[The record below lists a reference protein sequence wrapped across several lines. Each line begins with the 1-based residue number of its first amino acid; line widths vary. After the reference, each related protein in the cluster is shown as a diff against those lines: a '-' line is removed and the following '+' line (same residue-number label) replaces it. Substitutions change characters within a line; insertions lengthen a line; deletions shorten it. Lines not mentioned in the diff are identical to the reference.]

1 MCSQGLSR
9 FIVIITFIIVIVS
22 GTVLA
27 QGDNGVLIV
36 SPDGPYV
43 TIEEALADATEGDMI
58 EVHGGVYGTP
68 LTISVPGVSLIGI
81 GNPAID
87 GQGEG
92 SLVIIDAPD
101 VVFRGFT
108 VRNTGHSLMH
118 EDTGIVIQA
127 TGVLVED
134 NLLEE
139 VLFGIYLA
147 NADYSIARNN
157 IVRGVDLDD
166 AMRGDGIRVW
176 YSNFAVLDGNEVTIS
191 RDTLIWFANDITIE
205 NNSFIDNR
213 YGLHFMYSDDAL
225 VQRNTFQGNSV
236 GTYLMHSY
244 GLTLIENIMSYN
256 RGPSGYG
263 LALKDMDDVIVTDN
277 LFVGNRAGMY
287 FDNSPSEIDTF
298 NVFTGNVLVNNDI
311 GLIIQPS
318 VKNNIFHSNSFMSNL
333 QQVGTRGNGTLQG
346 NIWDQDGI
354 GNYWSDYAGYDAE
367 DDGIGDTNYR
377 YDKLFDN
384 IIDNYPSLRLFTF
397 SPAAQAV
404 NFTAMAF
411 PSFRPEPKLVDDAP
425 MINYVLPEFL
435 ITDDGSNQ
443 LSLPL
448 LSVSLLLVGLSV
460 VIFVFALSLPV
471 PFGRTEQSKRHV
483 SSSVTEV

>member
-1 MCSQGLSR
+1 M
-9 FIVIITFIIVIVS
+9 
-22 GTVLA
+22 
-27 QGDNGVLIV
+27 
-36 SPDGPYV
+36 
-43 TIEEALADATEGDMI
+43 
-58 EVHGGVYGTP
+58 
-68 LTISVPGVSLIGI
+68 
-81 GNPAID
+81 
-87 GQGEG
+87 
-92 SLVIIDAPD
+92 
-101 VVFRGFT
+101 
-108 VRNTGHSLMH
+108 
-118 EDTGIVIQA
+118 
-127 TGVLVED
+127 
-134 NLLEE
+134 
-139 VLFGIYLA
+139 
-147 NADYSIARNN
+147 
-157 IVRGVDLDD
+157 RGVDLDD

-244 GLTLIENIMSYN
+244 GLELRENTLAYN

-311 GLIIQPS
+311 GLITQPS
-318 VKNNIFHSNSFMSNL
+318 VKNNIFHANSFMSNL

-346 NIWDQDGI
+346 NIWDQDGT

-367 DDGIGDTNYR
+367 GDGIGDTDYR

-404 NFTAMAF
+404 DFTAMAF

-425 MINYVLPEFL
+425 MINYVLPEHL
-435 ITDDGSNQ
+435 MTDDGSNQ

-460 VIFVFALSLPV
+460 VIFVFALSLRV
-471 PFGRTEQSKRHV
+471 PFGRTEH
-483 SSSVTEV
+483 